1 MKKILLIPILLTIG
15 CLNPKQI
22 PSRVVKN
29 PDKFRTDIILELEH
43 GQDLIWEFSMKLDE
57 TFEDTYGRTL
67 VLRRDPEDPTRYIIQ
82 TVN

>member
-1 MKKILLIPILLTIG
+1 MKKLLLIPILLTIG
-15 CLNPKQI
+15 CLNPKQM

-29 PDKFRTDIILELEH
+29 PDKFSTDIILELEH
-43 GQDLIWEFSMKLDE
+43 GQDLIWEFSMTLDE